1 MSIAVIQREPHSQAE
16 ITGGIGAVS
25 IEEVA
30 THVEDEVLFLDH
42 QAGLELVTG
51 FRPSLP
57 SEIPP
62 LSIAGSELSDQFEIA
77 FDDEGSV
84 HSRCHR
90 IQVRGVR
97 GQVAVG
103 VVYLSDAVSESN
115 LNPWRTKEA
124 DLQTDG
130 CVEYSGV
137 G

>member
-1 MSIAVIQREPHSQAE
+1 MAQILQRPCGMSIAVIQREAHAQAE

-30 THVEDEVLFLDH
+30 TDVEDEILFLRH
-42 QAGLELVTG
+42 QSGLELVTG
-51 FRPSLP
+51 FCPSLP

-62 LSIAGSELSDQFEIA
+62 LSVAGSELSDQFEIA

-84 HSRCHR
+84 HSRCHG

-103 VVYLSDAVSESN
+103 VIYLSDAVSEAN
-115 LNPWRTKEA
+115 VKAGRTKET
-124 DLQTDG
+124 DL
-130 CVEYSGV
+130 
-137 G
+137 

>member
-1 MSIAVIQREPHSQAE
+1 MAQILHRPCGMSIAVIQREAHAETE

-42 QAGLELVTG
+42 QASLELVTG
-51 FRPSLP
+51 FCPSLP

-62 LSIAGSELSDQFEIA
+62 LSIAGSELSDQLEIA
-77 FDDEGSV
+77 FDDEWSV

-103 VVYLSDAVSESN
+103 VIYLSDAVSEAN
-115 LNPWRTKEA
+115 VNAGRTKET
-124 DLQTDG
+124 DL
-130 CVEYSGV
+130 
-137 G
+137 